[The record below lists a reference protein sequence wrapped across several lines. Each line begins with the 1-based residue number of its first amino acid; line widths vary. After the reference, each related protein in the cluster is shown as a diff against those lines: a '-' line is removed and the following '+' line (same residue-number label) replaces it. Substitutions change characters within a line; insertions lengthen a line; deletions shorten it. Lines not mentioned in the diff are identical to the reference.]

1 MWQLLLK
8 ILEFEEWQDN
18 SSLHKRG
25 PNSAPLRRYK
35 SWNTSLESGELVQI
49 CTLWEQ
55 KLAHKVK
62 GCNSAGSPLL
72 IFHLGCTPANMFCNF
87 ASLLV
92 LTSSG
97 FYRKRRTFSPTFTFL
112 KEGFISPYFLCSSR
126 KWRRPEETLCSTFFL
141 LHKDARY
148 YLCNAPHC
156 LEKTRLEQNMQVTSV
171 PCKQCH
177 LQAAAITPYPVCHP
191 SLPFTHRVLNVHM

>member
-25 PNSAPLRRYK
+25 PNSAPLRRHK
-35 SWNTSLESGELVQI
+35 SWNTSLESGDLVQI

-87 ASLLV
+87 APLLV

-97 FYRKRRTFSPTFTFL
+97 FYRKTRAFSPIFTSP

-126 KWRRPEETLCSTFFL
+126 KWRWPEKRSAALSCCSARTRGIIFAMHPTL
-141 LHKDARY
+141 
-148 YLCNAPHC
+148 
-156 LEKTRLEQNMQVTSV
+156 
-171 PCKQCH
+171 
-177 LQAAAITPYPVCHP
+177 
-191 SLPFTHRVLNVHM
+191 

>member
-8 ILEFEEWQDN
+8 ILEFVEWQDN

-49 CTLWEQ
+49 CILWEQ

-87 ASLLV
+87 SSLLV

-97 FYRKRRTFSPTFTFL
+97 FYRKMRAFSPIFTSP
-112 KEGFISPYFLCSSR
+112 KEGFTSPYFLCSSR
-126 KWRRPEETLCSTFFL
+126 KWRWPEETLCSTL
-141 LHKDARY
+141 LLLRKDARY

-156 LEKTRLEQNMQVTSV
+156 LGKKKLEQKM
-171 PCKQCH
+171 
-177 LQAAAITPYPVCHP
+177 
-191 SLPFTHRVLNVHM
+191 